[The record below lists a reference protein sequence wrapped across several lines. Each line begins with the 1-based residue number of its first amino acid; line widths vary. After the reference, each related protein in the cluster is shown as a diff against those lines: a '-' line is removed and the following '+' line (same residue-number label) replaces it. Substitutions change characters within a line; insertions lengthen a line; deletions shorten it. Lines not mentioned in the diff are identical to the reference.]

1 MANLIIIFPYLNCFI
16 FMLYGVIR
24 RVMVFPRRDYVFTSR
39 SKDIKT
45 NWPFS
50 LKNLQLCLKHGV
62 KDVLPPFQPL
72 DAVRNQ
78 TFRRC
83 TVENENIIHNNNNNH
98 IIIDGGPS
106 GPDDHDHAEV
116 LNSFHNTKQLN
127 QKLVDA
133 CIDTITSCRSGETD
147 FPSTTT
153 SVCQSEIEDHSV
165 PTNRSTSSPLQ
176 TDTSLEASVEAEPE
190 PRGPRVAHQKT
201 QTTNRTSGKRCRVI
215 VKFSSHSD
223 RSSTEDIASN
233 CTNPSET
240 MASKICPVCKT
251 FSSSSNTT
259 LNAHIDQCLSVESST
274 PKWTMDSKLT
284 RHRIKPR
291 KTKMM
296 VDIYA
301 TAAHCTLEDLDRRNG
316 SNWATVSNFPI
327 RQSDKSEIPVED
339 AKEGLSPGP
348 SDHHTS
354 ADVGAVYIDSNGV
367 KLRILS
373 KSDDAPSVPKLIEH
387 LRPRK
392 PLKGGK
398 GSKFVSARKKKRR
411 AYRYNKYLK
420 LAQSKKLLSTKS
432 RSSSVRLS
440 CFNCFIF
447 ASPLLVLFIC
457 LT

>member
-1 MANLIIIFPYLNCFI
+1 MRNGFP
-16 FMLYGVIR
+16 G
-24 RVMVFPRRDYVFTSR
+24 RDYVFTSR

-50 LKNLQLCLKHGV
+50 QKNLQLCLKHGV

-78 TFRRC
+78 RFRRC
-83 TVENENIIHNNNNNH
+83 TVENEDVIPNNN
-98 IIIDGGPS
+98 IIIDGEPS
-106 GPDDHDHAEV
+106 GPDHHDYVDV
-116 LNSFHNTKQLN
+116 LDSIHNTQLLN
-127 QKLVDA
+127 KKLAD
-133 CIDTITSCRSGETD
+133 DNTITSCRSGEND

-176 TDTSLEASVEAEPE
+176 TDTSLEAEPE
-190 PRGPRVAHQKT
+190 PAGPRLSHKT
-201 QTTNRTSGKRCRVI
+201 QTTTRTSAKKCRLI
-215 VKFSSHSD
+215 VKFGSHSD

-233 CTNPSET
+233 CTNLSET

-259 LNAHIDQCLSVESST
+259 LNAHIDQCLSVEST
-274 PKWTMDSKLT
+274 PKWTVDSKLT

-291 KTKMM
+291 KTKLM

-301 TAAHCTLEDLDRRNG
+301 TAKKCTLEDLDRRNG
-316 SNWATVSNFPI
+316 SNWATVSSLSI
-327 RQSDKSEIPVED
+327 QQSDKSEIPVEVT
-339 AKEGLSPGP
+339 KQQVSPAP

-354 ADVGAVYIDSNGV
+354 VDVGAVYIDANGI

-373 KSDDAPSVPKLIEH
+373 KSDDAPSVSKVIEH

-392 PLKGGK
+392 PMKGVK
-398 GSKFVSARKKKRR
+398 GSKFVSTRKKKRR
-411 AYRYNKYLK
+411 AYKYNKYLK

-432 RSSSVRLS
+432 RSSQVRHSYFL
-440 CFNCFIF
+440 CHIF
-447 ASPLLVLFIC
+447 ASPCLAFFI
-457 LT
+457 LSSPSIDFLY